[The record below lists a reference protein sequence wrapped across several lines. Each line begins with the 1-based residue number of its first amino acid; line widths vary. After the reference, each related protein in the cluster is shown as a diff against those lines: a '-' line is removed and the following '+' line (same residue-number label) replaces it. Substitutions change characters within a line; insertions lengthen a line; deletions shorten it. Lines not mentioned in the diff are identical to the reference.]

1 MQILKF
7 YSDKCVPCK
16 TMDKLLKQ
24 IIGDYKDLDIRSINV
39 YNEPDA
45 VQIYGVTGVPTL
57 IMGKEKMV
65 GTRFEKEIR
74 EFIEGNING

>member
-1 MQILKF
+1 MQILDF

-16 TMDKLLKQ
+16 SMDKILKEVMK
-24 IIGDYKDLDIRSINV
+24 DYSEIDVRKINV

-65 GTRFEKEIR
+65 GTRFKQEIID
-74 EFIEGNING
+74 FIERNKDG

>member
-1 MQILKF
+1 
-7 YSDKCVPCK
+7 
-16 TMDKLLKQ
+16 MDKVLKEV
-24 IIGDYKDLDIRSINV
+24 IKIYPDLDIRNINV

-45 VQIYGVTGVPTL
+45 VQINGVTGVPTL

-74 EFIEGNING
+74 EFIERNING